1 MKRESRHFRH
11 LWYVLLEKNKKKT
24 QTLEFQEKTKSQT
37 IFDIILSKAK
47 KILYTTCIII
57 TNKKAIK
64 EARVAKGV
72 TVMRKSC
79 Y

>member
-11 LWYVLLEKNKKKT
+11 LWCLVRKKT
-24 QTLEFQEKTKSQT
+24 KKPQTLEFQEKTKSQT

-72 TVMRKSC
+72 TVMQKSC